1 METEKEIELNKER
14 IKELEFEISDQEIK
28 AQSLAI
34 DLEKNRYEYNLLM
47 DESIALKS
55 KLNASKKDYIFQVKD
70 LINNPAASRTRMIR
84 KYMANIIISGIQEG
98 DTSNFAELSKWARK
112 MRKKY
117 KRHPLFEIEYL
128 SSDKIIEISTKANV
142 HIGEIVTFSD
152 LEDRFFLY
160 SPELIIKDEESTKLM
175 PAVSIEIP
183 KSGKL
188 ILIEYASLDN
198 YELMN
203 KAKDKISA
211 KKYLEQFT
219 KELRNQ
225 IDKIYNINYKN
236 NDYVDDDSIEKVILY
251 FEYEDALKNAIKQDP
266 DILEYALEKDIE
278 ISFPMLFLGITNFIS
293 HNLEKKDSKERFKR
307 YEHIR
312 EQLIEKKTR
321 EIKERQA
328 KISQLLKINFE
339 YLKSPSYQ
347 VKVTLNHE
355 ENYVLEELVNKKGS
369 NKSSVLRQILMEYK
383 DISDERDNLKIV
395 VEKLNLE
402 KKFIQ
407 DRGIS
412 DLREIKIEHEL
423 AMKDLETELKR
434 KLLEIT
440 HQREVMD
447 NEHEAQIKILKNELI
462 FKTEQYQSINSS
474 LKDEFYR
481 REEYL
486 KKSINSIKESIEN
499 NKQSLKESELKNA
512 VKVINPKEIKEFG
525 NIMELINQN
534 ILILCDTSSIDN
546 KDRQRFIDM
555 VYGGVYGLKGK
566 IKKVSNNM
574 FLYIPQTFD
583 LFDD

>member
-152 LEDRFFLY
+152 LEDRFYLY

-175 PAVSIEIP
+175 PAESIEIP

-251 FEYEDALKNAIKQDP
+251 FECEDALKNAIKQDP

-278 ISFPMLFLGITNFIS
+278 ISFPILFLGLTNFIS

-486 KKSINSIKESIEN
+486 KKAINSIKESIEN

-512 VKVINPKEIKEFG
+512 VKVINPMEIKEFG

>member
-152 LEDRFFLY
+152 IEERFYLY

-175 PAVSIEIP
+175 PAESIEIP

-219 KELRNQ
+219 YELRNQ

-251 FEYEDALKNAIKQDP
+251 FECEDALKNAIKQDP

-278 ISFPMLFLGITNFIS
+278 ISFPILFLGLTNFIS

-440 HQREVMD
+440 HQREVLD
-447 NEHEAQIKILKNELI
+447 NEHESQIKILKNELI